1 MLNFLRNNQP
11 FFFILSAWV
20 VLLLGLPSQ
29 YYSLV
34 PNKPFLLLTTL
45 FRLPVLVYYL
55 IFAGLIFFTSFKINR
70 IINKSVLFPKSF
82 YLPGFLYLTFMV
94 FYAPVEYLFL
104 PSLSNLFIVLAM
116 GEFLQIFRNES
127 CKNLIF
133 KANLFLFLSIVVS
146 PLNFILIPISWVILF
161 IIRPFEWREYIMPII
176 VLLLFAIYIVPFGL
190 IYNELDV
197 WLISWWN
204 SLINFKFSSKTIIPI
219 IYIIFLS
226 IGLIFSINPISNTF
240 IRSNNRYKK
249 IIWVIISLLFFSF
262 LIALS
267 SVFYLNYKNPHLYPF
282 FIPMS
287 IIISNGMIRNR
298 FKWVID
304 LFLVLFISTS
314 LLVGFQLF

>member
-20 VLLLGLPSQ
+20 VLLLGLPIQ
-29 YYSLV
+29 YYKLIQET
-34 PNKPFLLLTTL
+34 PLLIFGPLL
-45 FRLPVLVYYL
+45 KLPVFVYYL
-55 IFAGLIFFTSFKINR
+55 VFAGLIFFTSFKINR

-82 YLPGFLYLTFMV
+82 YLPGFLYLILMV
-94 FYAPVEYLFL
+94 FYAPVEYLYL
-104 PSLSNLFIVLAM
+104 PTLSNLFIVLAM

-133 KANLFLFLSIVVS
+133 KANLYLFSSVLLS

-161 IIRPFEWREYIMPII
+161 IIRPFEWREYLMPII
-176 VLLLFAIYIVPFGL
+176 VFCLFAIYIIPFGL
-190 IYNELDV
+190 INNKLDIWV
-197 WLISWWN
+197 INWWQT
-204 SLINFKFSSKTIIPI
+204 LLRVTFLPKKIIPI
-219 IYIIFLS
+219 IYITFLS
-226 IGLIFSINPISNTF
+226 VGLIFSINPISTTF

-262 LIALS
+262 LIALV
-267 SVFYLNYKNPHLYPF
+267 SVFKISHNTPYLFPF

-287 IIISNGMIRNR
+287 IIISNGMIKSR

-304 LFLVLFISTS
+304 LFLVLFISIS
-314 LLVGFQLF
+314 LLVGFQLL